1 MSPTSGPRQNGP
13 QSQTNG
19 RPRRSMACSADRG
32 ENDIDVEGRVFSAG
46 NWCRV
51 EGDTATASGFEV
63 LKVFLEFAPAVD
75 PNPRPA
81 GGESEPRDDGRAE
94 PVNYS
99 GRPDGTIVAPVFGG
113 RKP

>member
-81 GGESEPRDDGRAE
+81 GDRHAFDKILRAIIVGEDD
-94 PVNYS
+94 
-99 GRPDGTIVAPVFGG
+99 DVFGLVG
-113 RKP
+113 SLKS